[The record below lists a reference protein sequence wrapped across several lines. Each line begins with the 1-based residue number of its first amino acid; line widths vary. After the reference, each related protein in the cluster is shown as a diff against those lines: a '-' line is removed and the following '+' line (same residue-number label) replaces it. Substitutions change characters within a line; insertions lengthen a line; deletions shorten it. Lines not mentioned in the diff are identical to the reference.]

1 VYDNFHT
8 QVSFIA
14 VKKTQIDTATKRS
27 EREAERGLKLIDV
40 VLLYCPAQNEGSY
53 QCDPWNPSRRGL
65 PEHRESNK
73 PSPYFYCC
81 ITL

>member
-1 VYDNFHT
+1 MYDNFHT

-53 QCDPWNPSRRGL
+53 QCDP
-65 PEHRESNK
+65 
-73 PSPYFYCC
+73 
-81 ITL
+81 